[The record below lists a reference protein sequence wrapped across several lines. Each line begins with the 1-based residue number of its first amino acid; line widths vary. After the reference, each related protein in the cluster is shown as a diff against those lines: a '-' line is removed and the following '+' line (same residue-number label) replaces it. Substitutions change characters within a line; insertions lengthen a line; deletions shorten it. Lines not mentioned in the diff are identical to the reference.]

1 MSLLISALCSGVS
14 LLKMW
19 KPSSTPDWKAR
30 NSATIVRAKMEL
42 SAQKCSP
49 SKSKF
54 SMPSMIVMVPKVIA
68 LGNHL
73 LVKKVPST
81 A

>member
-1 MSLLISALCSGVS
+1 

-30 NSATIVRAKMEL
+30 NSATIVRARMEL